1 MGGNMTQTKKAKKTH
16 IKTTS
21 KIKKLPVKSMG
32 KHVGRILAYVLKI
45 ILLTGKTLTKN
56 MKKSKKHALFFGALI
71 GVILLVGLRTCVMGY
86 RSSEPESLCTQTFAH
101 KLHIAKS
108 SFFKRLDLCPFIPT
122 KRGPAQLYIG
132 TVKTKEGAKLD
143 YACIIIGK
151 EVITDFE
158 RAPAFF
164 YINSIHDKM
173 TKEAKDL
180 LCRDIQTLFGEH
192 ITQNCG
198 D

>member
-1 MGGNMTQTKKAKKTH
+1 MTQKTKKTH
-16 IKTTS
+16 IKTA
-21 KIKKLPVKSMG
+21 KIKKLSIKSME
-32 KHVGRILAYVLKI
+32 KHVGRILTYLLKI
-45 ILLTGKTLTKN
+45 VLLTGKTLTKN
-56 MKKSKKHALFFGALI
+56 MKKSKKHAVFFGALI
-71 GVILLVGLRTCVMGY
+71 GVILLVGLRTCVGGY
-86 RSSEPESLCTQTFAH
+86 HPTGPEGQCATTFNH
-101 KLHIAKS
+101 KIHVAKS
-108 SFFKRLDLCPFIPT
+108 TFFKRLDLCPFIPT
-122 KRGPAQLYIG
+122 KQGPAQLYIG

-143 YACIIIGK
+143 YACIIIGN

-192 ITQNCG
+192 ITKNCE